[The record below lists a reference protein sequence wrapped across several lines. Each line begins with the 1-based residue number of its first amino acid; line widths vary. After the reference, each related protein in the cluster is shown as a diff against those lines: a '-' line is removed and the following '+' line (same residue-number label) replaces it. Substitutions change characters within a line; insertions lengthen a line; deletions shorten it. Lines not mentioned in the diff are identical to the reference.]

1 MNYIIIFYHFHDCL
15 YHHNNKT
22 FIVFIFFTSQSS
34 DRLAS
39 PAAPGAA
46 PSCPSPWKRCW
57 SSTPCS
63 SLASRYST
71 VQCSAVQCSTVQR
84 STELLL
90 ALIRFESIFSLGP
103 IYTQTYELTE
113 FIFATQ
119 TFKPFKPTFIY
130 STSQV
135 LYVKAVVFKRLKGYD
150 IFISTNKQSGY
161 ELFFPTIIF

>member
-1 MNYIIIFYHFHDCL
+1 MSSSSSPRNLQIVSRVPRLPAQLRAVLLHEGGAGAQ
-15 YHHNNKT
+15 HH
-22 FIVFIFFTSQSS
+22 V
-34 DRLAS
+34 RVW
-39 PAAPGAA
+39 PAGE
-46 PSCPSPWKRCW
+46 
-57 SSTPCS
+57 
-63 SLASRYST
+63 
-71 VQCSAVQCSTVQR
+71 VQCSKVVQYIIF

-135 LYVKAVVFKRLKGYD
+135 LYVKAVVFKRLNGYD

-161 ELFFPTIIF
+161 ELFFPTNIF

>member
-1 MNYIIIFYHFHDCL
+1 MKEVLELNTMFEFG
-15 YHHNNKT
+15 
-22 FIVFIFFTSQSS
+22 Q
-34 DRLAS
+34 
-39 PAAPGAA
+39 
-46 PSCPSPWKRCW
+46 
-57 SSTPCS
+57 
-63 SLASRYST
+63 
-71 VQCSAVQCSTVQR
+71 QVQCSTLQYIFC

-90 ALIRFESIFSLGP
+90 TLILFESIFRLGP
-103 IYTQTYELTE
+103 NYTQTYELTE

-150 IFISTNKQSGY
+150 IFISTNKQSCY